1 MDVSGVL
8 DNWSEIESDVSD
20 ASLEYS
26 GESESSDQEEVESS
40 GEAAISDSWHEIP
53 GKYNNYV
60 CGS

>member
-26 GESESSDQEEVESS
+26 GESDTSDQEEADSS
-40 GEAAISDSWHEIP
+40 GEAGTSDSWHEIP
-53 GKYNNYV
+53 GKYIYV
-60 CGS
+60 CSS